1 MGIADSNSLPAI
13 GFLTVVSLA
22 DRGLVGGYLVL
33 NTEGRPLE
41 FHCTAPVKANRAQEI
56 LYGPTLRPYLYG
68 EQIGTTLLSR
78 AKHRAMLAATD
89 VQHVLAARRFT
100 SLPLIL
106 VLPAASLSQGESDEA
121 LATSPRCVPNGSPP
135 HQPFDAARIGELVQ
149 FTLGTQR
156 VAVCPSHESDLAT
169 VTERWQTHI
178 SAMDLCEPFERIHEA
193 IEEVQ
198 ASC

>member
-1 MGIADSNSLPAI
+1 MGIGDSNSLPAI

-68 EQIGTTLLSR
+68 EQIGTALLSR
-78 AKHRAMLAATD
+78 AKHRALMAATD
-89 VQHVLAARRFT
+89 VQYVLAARRLT
-100 SLPLIL
+100 SLPVIL
-106 VLPAASLSQGESDEA
+106 VLHEASESQGGSDET
-121 LATSPRCVPNGSPP
+121 LATSPRYAAKGSSA
-135 HQPFDAARIGELVQ
+135 HQPLDATRIGELVQ

-156 VAVCPSHESDLAT
+156 VAVAPAYESDLAT
-169 VTERWQTHI
+169 VTEQWQTHM
-178 SAMDLCEPFERIHEA
+178 SGMDLCEPFERIHEA
-193 IEEVQ
+193 IEEAQ
-198 ASC
+198 ASR